1 MHCVR
6 GLLAIR
12 VSMSMMLDIA
22 DVRLQLIQVRRGL
35 SELQGAM
42 QCARG
47 V

>member
-6 GLLAIR
+6 ALLTLR
-12 VSMSMMLDIA
+12 VSMMLDIA

-35 SELQGAM
+35 SEVQGAM